1 MKKIKNSILI
11 FSSEFPPNP
20 GGIGNHSYNL
30 AVNLSENN
38 YELTVLSDSRN
49 IKQNREFEFDSTL
62 GYSVIRVKLRK
73 PRFLMALIGYT
84 NSLNIKKS
92 NIIIASGKFPIWICG
107 FCSIFFKK
115 NIFQSFMARK

>member
-49 IKQNREFEFDSTL
+49 TKQNREFEFDSTL

-73 PRFLMALIGYT
+73 PRFLMYFDRIHKF
-84 NSLNIKKS
+84 IKYQ
-92 NIIIASGKFPIWICG
+92 
-107 FCSIFFKK
+107 KK
-115 NIFQSFMARK
+115 K